1 MRSIQIFLTV
11 VLSTLSL
18 TSFATHSPGVTVFPQ
33 VGVTTY
39 SGASEI
45 GVDTNFGLGV
55 GYQFASP
62 WAIEFTYLKGSA
74 SVNDGTE
81 NDLDVNQWHLN
92 GLYHFYESEKI
103 RPYITFG
110 IGEADYN
117 LTNDPRNTERQT
129 NVGVGIK
136 WQGWKNTD
144 FRTGFK
150 VYDGHEDELVRSTF
164 NVGIHHVITNSST
177 PSPRKPT
184 KVAAISVARSDSDN
198 DGVFDA
204 RDQCQNSPP
213 GQIVN
218 KIGCLAAQDRNT
230 DSDSDGVIDAN
241 DKCPNTTNRRNIIDS
256 NGCYVTVRKPVK
268 LNVLFKFDFDSY
280 ATKPEH
286 NDEVNKIVRFAK
298 KHSGTSIELS
308 GHTDSVGTS
317 AYNQALSQARV
328 AAVAKLVEMN
338 TRIPKSKIATRNF
351 GETKPVRENDS
362 FAHRRANRRVEGT
375 VKAVAETHKRK

>member
-177 PSPRKPT
+177 PSPRKST
-184 KVAAISVARSDSDN
+184 KVAAISVVRSDSDN
-198 DGVFDA
+198 DGILDA

-213 GQIVN
+213 GQTVN
-218 KIGCLAAQDRNT
+218 KVGCLADQDQDR
-230 DSDSDGVIDAN
+230 DGVIDAN
-241 DKCPNTTNRRNIIDS
+241 DRCPNTTNAQNVIDS
-256 NGCYVTVRKPVK
+256 KGCYVTVRKPVE
-268 LNVLFKFDFDSY
+268 LNVLFHFDFDSY

-286 NDEVNKIVRFAK
+286 ANEVDKIVGFAK
-298 KHSGTSIELS
+298 KHTDTSIELS

-338 TRIPKSKIATRNF
+338 TRIPKSKISKKSF
-351 GETKPVRENDS
+351 GEAKPARDNNG
-362 FAHRRANRRVEGT
+362 FANRRANRRVEGT
-375 VKAVAETHKRK
+375 VKAVTQTPKKK